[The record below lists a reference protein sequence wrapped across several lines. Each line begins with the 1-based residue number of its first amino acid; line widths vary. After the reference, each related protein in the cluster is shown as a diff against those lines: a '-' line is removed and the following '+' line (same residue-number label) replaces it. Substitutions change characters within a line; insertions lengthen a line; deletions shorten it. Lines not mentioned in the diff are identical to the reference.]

1 MILNSLLFALQCTVA
16 CSWAF
21 PLFACSS
28 GGRPKAVL
36 WAQQLKVG
44 YRIVLQRRK
53 KLQQTQ
59 HALNFKL
66 VGQDLYLRSYRCSSA
81 GYEEKEMSSVN
92 LYFDLL
98 LQ

>member
-16 CSWAF
+16 SSWAF

-28 GGRPKAVL
+28 GGRPEAVL
-36 WAQQLKVG
+36 PNCTIMQ
-44 YRIVLQRRK
+44 IK

-66 VGQDLYLRSYRCSSA
+66 AGQDLYLRSYRCSSA

-92 LYFDLL
+92 LFFDLL